1 MNKTQ
6 IQTMIAP
13 LVAAASAWLAAQ
25 FPLLDPATW
34 NALVS
39 GVAMALAMGAIAFI
53 TKRTNLANTVA
64 PPGGGTT
71 IVTDKHTA
79 DALPAND
86 RVVSNSDF
94 AVVKK

>member
-53 TKRTNLANTVA
+53 TKRANLADTVA
-64 PPGGGTT
+64 PKDGPTM
-71 IVTDKHTA
+71 IVTDTKTA
-79 DALPAND
+79 NSLPAND
-86 RVVSNSDF
+86 RVVSSADF
-94 AVVKK
+94 TVVKK